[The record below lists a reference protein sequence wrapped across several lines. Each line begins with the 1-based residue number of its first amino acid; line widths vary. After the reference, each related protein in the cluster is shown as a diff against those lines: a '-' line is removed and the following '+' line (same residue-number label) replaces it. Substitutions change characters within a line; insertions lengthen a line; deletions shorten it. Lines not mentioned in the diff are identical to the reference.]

1 MRQQVLILQE
11 PNNILL
17 LIQEKPSWGRKKPH
31 ILWVVKQRLSSTDRT
46 EAMTRFPYL
55 TILNVKNKL
64 VESPAQ
70 MSNKTTA
77 SWLIHAGDKVYAH
90 SAL

>member
-1 MRQQVLILQE
+1 MRQQVTILQV
-11 PNNILL
+11 PNNFLL
-17 LIQEKPSWGRKKPH
+17 LIQEKPSRGRKKPY
-31 ILWVVKQRLSSTDRT
+31 ILWVVKQRRSSRVRT
-46 EAMTRFPYL
+46 EAMTRFLYL
-55 TILNVKNKL
+55 TILNVENKL

-77 SWLIHAGDKVYAH
+77 SWPIHAGDKVYAP